1 MQVRGLAVSV
11 GFDGERGNSVWASA
25 MHGKQGTSA
34 PPSDTVERPKH
45 FRKPTNVMEEY
56 NSDNFHTFGV

>member
-1 MQVRGLAVSV
+1 MQVGLAVSV

-25 MHGKQGTSA
+25 MHGKQGTRA
-34 PPSDTVERPKH
+34 PPSDTVYFKN
-45 FRKPTNVMEEY
+45 PTNIMEEY